1 MSKIINVEYTMERVM
16 KELNFSSYEEYMEL
30 FMSRFNGSISTL
42 DLYLLEASDK
52 DKCIDFITKVIESR
66 LVFISLNLKNIIDSI
81 ENDIPVIVEDFTRE
95 VALRFILEATT
106 DEQIEDDIIDKTEK
120 FISDNFDIKQI
131 ITNFSNI
138 DKPKLN
144 PMYKEEYKPEMVMK
158 ESYMFNQALI
168 SNERK
173 EYM

>member
-1 MSKIINVEYTMERVM
+1 MSKIINVEYTMERVV
-16 KELNFSSYEEYMEL
+16 KELNVSSYEEYMEL
-30 FMSRFNGSISTL
+30 FMNRFNGSVSTL
-42 DLYLLEASDK
+42 DLHSLEASDK
-52 DKCIDFITKVIESR
+52 DRCIDFITGLIESR
-66 LVFISLNLKNIIDSI
+66 LVFISLNLKNIIVNI
-81 ENDIPVIVEDFTRE
+81 KNDVPIIIEDFIRE
-95 VALRFILEATT
+95 TALRFILEATV
-106 DEQIEDDIIDKTEK
+106 DETIEDIVIDKTEK

-144 PMYKEEYKPEMVMK
+144 PMYKEEYSPEMVMK

-168 SNERK
+168 VNDRK